1 MGRNNMRI
9 ALDAMGTDS
18 FPEPD
23 VAGGVLAAREFGDTI
38 LLVGDPARIQPELA
52 KHDTNGLKLE
62 IVPASEV
69 VTMHDKP
76 SVVGKAK
83 PDSSIHVGMNLVKE
97 GKAEAFVTAGNTGAA
112 LSIATLYTL
121 NRIRGVKRPA
131 LSAILR
137 VRGRAFIMLD
147 VGANADSK
155 PEWLAQ
161 FAMMGKIY
169 AGNALGLSDPRVG
182 ILSNGEEEGKGN
194 ELVHEATKLIHELPL
209 NFVGN
214 IEPKDMLRGG
224 ADVVVS
230 DGFVGNIMIKSLE
243 GATSEMG
250 KMIREEIMRDTVSKL
265 GGLLARGAFRRVYK
279 QVDPFEVG
287 GAPLLGVNGVVIIG
301 HGRSN
306 DQAIKNAIGQA
317 RKAVSGQVIEAIATG
332 LKELSGHREEA
343 GGA

>member
-1 MGRNNMRI
+1 MRI
-9 ALDAMGTDS
+9 ALDAMGSDS
-18 FPEPD
+18 FPVPD
-23 VAGGVLAAREFGDTI
+23 VGGAVLAAREYGDTI
-38 LLVGDPARIQPELA
+38 LLVGDPTQIEPELK
-52 KHDTNGLKLE
+52 KHTTTGLSLE
-62 IVPASEV
+62 VIPASEI

-83 PDSSIHVGMNLVKE
+83 PNSSIHVGMNLVKD
-97 GKAEAFVTAGNTGAA
+97 GKADAFVTAGNTGAA

-121 NRIRGVKRPA
+121 HRIPGVKRPA

-137 VRGRAFIMLD
+137 VRDRSMILVD

-161 FAMMGKIY
+161 FALMGKIY
-169 AGNALGLSDPRVG
+169 SGNALGLSDPRVG

-194 ELVHEATKLIHELPL
+194 ELVREATTLIEAMPL
-209 NFVGN
+209 RFVGN
-214 IEPKDMLRGG
+214 IEPKDMLKGG

-250 KMIREEIMRDTVSKL
+250 KMIREEIMADMISKL
-265 GGLLARGAFRRVYK
+265 GGLLARSAFRRVYK

-306 DQAIKNAIGQA
+306 EKAIKNAIGQA
-317 RKAVSGQVIEAIATG
+317 RKAAAGRVIEAIATG

-343 GGA
+343 GGT